1 MAVIRA
7 HDLRSVVSRPL
18 DLSTSRRPRVDAIVM
33 PIVIVALGFYV
44 VYPLVLILINS
55 FNVARIADPPR
66 YGLDNW
72 IAAFSQPRVLQ
83 SLGNT
88 LLVYFLY
95 TSIGFPIAVAIAWA
109 LARIRMPFAHGLEF
123 LFWVS
128 YMLPSLFTTIGWMML
143 LDPDLGLLNV
153 GLRRLLLPGTT
164 TGPLNIFT
172 VPGIVWVH
180 LVSTVI
186 STKVMLLTPAF
197 RNMDASYEEAG
208 RASGA
213 SNLMTMARITLPMM
227 IPPMTIVLML
237 NVVRMFQTFEIEQLV
252 GTPFRFYV
260 YSTLIFQLAR
270 ASEPPQY
277 GQATALASLTLLL
290 IAAIIPLQRWL
301 LHRRQVTTVS
311 GRFRPGLIEIGRW
324 WWLPFGLIVLV
335 LLVLNVVPLV
345 TVVVGSFMTRAGFF
359 QLAQVFTLRHWTNV
373 LMDNQFRTALFNT
386 VVLSGVT
393 ALISPFL
400 FSFIAYILVR
410 TRWRGRALLDSI
422 VWSSGAVPGI
432 LASLGLL
439 WMFLSTP
446 FLRPIYGTI
455 WALVLVA
462 VLQGKLTGTQISKGV
477 FLQLGQDLEDAARA
491 SGGGWLTV
499 YLRIWLP
506 LIMPTMIL
514 IGTMHFVIAA
524 QATSHIVL
532 LATRDTITLSLLAL
546 EFASGGTTQRE
557 EAGIIG
563 LIIVLM
569 TVGVALVAR
578 AFGMKLGVRHQ

>member
-1 MAVIRA
+1 MATAATTVATARPQAVRFGRLRA
-7 HDLRSVVSRPL
+7 GG
-18 DLSTSRRPRVDAIVM
+18 IVM
-33 PIVIVALGFYV
+33 PILIVGLGFYV
-44 VYPLVLILINS
+44 VYPLVLILVNS
-55 FNVARIADPPR
+55 FNVARISEPAR

-72 IAAFSQPRVLQ
+72 VVAFSQPRLLQ

-88 LLVYFLY
+88 IVVYFMY
-95 TSIGFPIAVAIAWA
+95 TTIGFPIAVLIAWA

-128 YMLPSLFTTIGWMML
+128 FMLPSLFTTIGWMML

-153 GLRRLLLPGTT
+153 GIRRLFPFLTAAPF
-164 TGPLNIFT
+164 NIFT
-172 VPGIVWVH
+172 VQGIVWVH
-180 LVSTVI
+180 LMSTVI
-186 STKVMLLTPAF
+186 SSKVMLLTPAF
-197 RNMDASYEEAG
+197 RNMDASFEEAS

-213 SNLMTMARITLPMM
+213 SNFTTLARVTLPLM

-237 NVVRMFQTFEIEQLV
+237 NLVRMFQSFEIEQLI
-252 GTPFRFYV
+252 GTPFKFFV
-260 YSTLIFQLAR
+260 YSTQIYQLAR

-290 IAAIIPLQRWL
+290 IALLIPLQRWL
-301 LHRRQVTTVS
+301 IQRRQVTTVT
-311 GRFRPGLIEIGRW
+311 GRFQTGLVEIGRW
-324 WWLPFGLIVLV
+324 RWLALGLIVVMLV
-335 LLVLNVVPLV
+335 LLNVVPLV
-345 TVVVGSFMTRAGFF
+345 TVVLGSFMTRAGFF
-359 QLAQVFTLRHWTNV
+359 QLTQVFTMKHWTNV
-373 LMDNQFRTALFNT
+373 LTDNVFRTALFNT
-386 VVLSGVT
+386 VVLSSVAAIVG
-393 ALISPFL
+393 PFL
-400 FSFIAYILVR
+400 FSFIAYVLVR
-410 TRWRGRALLDSI
+410 TRWHGRMLLDSI

-462 VLQGKLTGTQISKGV
+462 ILQGKLTGVQLSKSI
-477 FLQLGQDLEDAARA
+477 FLQLGQELEDAARV
-491 SGGGWLTV
+491 SGGGWFNV
-499 YLRIWLP
+499 YVRIWLP
-506 LIMPTMIL
+506 LITPTLIL
-514 IGTMHFVIAA
+514 IGMMHFVIAA
-524 QATSHIVL
+524 QATSHVVL

-546 EFASGGTTQRE
+546 EFASGGTAQRE

-578 AFGMKLGVRHQ
+578 SFGSRVGVRHE

>member
-1 MAVIRA
+1 MATLQTTAAAAPRTWRVPRLRA
-7 HDLRSVVSRPL
+7 
-18 DLSTSRRPRVDAIVM
+18 DAVVM
-33 PIVIVALGFYV
+33 PIVVVALGFYV
-44 VYPLVLILINS
+44 VYPLVLILVNS
-55 FNVARIADPPR
+55 FNVATIAQPPR

-72 IAAFSQPRVLQ
+72 VAAFSQPRVLQ
-83 SLGNT
+83 SIGNT
-88 LLVYFLY
+88 VLVYVLY
-95 TSIGFPIAVAIAWA
+95 MSIGFPIAVLIAWA

-123 LFWVS
+123 LFWVA

-153 GLRRLLLPGTT
+153 GVRRLIPGLTE
-164 TGPLNIFT
+164 GPFNIFS
-172 VPGIVWVH
+172 VPGIVWAH
-180 LVSTVI
+180 LMSTVI
-186 STKVMLLTPAF
+186 SSMVILLTPAF
-197 RNMDASYEEAG
+197 RNMDSSYEEAG

-213 SNLMTMARITLPMM
+213 SNLVTLARITLPMM

-237 NVVRMFQTFEIEQLV
+237 NVVRMFQTFEIEQII

-260 YSTLIFQLAR
+260 YSTLIYQLAR

-277 GQATALASLTLLL
+277 GQATALASLTLVL
-290 IAAIIPLQRWL
+290 IALIIPLQRWL
-301 LHRRQVTTVS
+301 LQRRQVSTVT
-311 GRFRPGLIEIGRW
+311 GRFRPGLIELGRW
-324 WWLPFGLIVLV
+324 RWLPFGLIVLV
-335 LLVLNVVPLV
+335 LVLLNVAPLL
-345 TVVVGSFMTRAGFF
+345 TVVLGSFMTRAGFF
-359 QLAQVFTLRHWTNV
+359 QIAQVFTLRHWTNV
-373 LMDNQFRTALFNT
+373 LADNQFRTALFNT
-386 VVLSGVT
+386 LFLSGIAAVVG
-393 ALISPFL
+393 PFL
-400 FSFIAYILVR
+400 FSFIAYVLVR
-410 TRWRGRALLDSI
+410 TRWRGRTLLESI

-439 WMFLSTP
+439 WMFVGTP

-462 VLQGKLTGTQISKGV
+462 VLQGKLTGVQLCKAT

-491 SGGGWLTV
+491 SGGGWFSV

-506 LIMPTMIL
+506 LITPTMIL
-514 IGTMHFVIAA
+514 IGMMHFVIAA

-563 LIIVLM
+563 LIIVAM
-569 TVGVALVAR
+569 TVSVALVAR
-578 AFGMKLGVRHQ
+578 AFGSRLGVRHA

>member
-1 MAVIRA
+1 M
-7 HDLRSVVSRPL
+7 VSAAATAPRTFQVGRL
-18 DLSTSRRPRVDAIVM
+18 RVDTVVM
-33 PIVIVALGFYV
+33 PILIAGLGFYI
-44 VYPLVLILINS
+44 VYPLVLILLNS
-55 FNVARIADPPR
+55 FNVARIAEPAR

-72 IAAFSQPRVLQ
+72 LAAFSQPRVLQ

-88 LLVYFLY
+88 ILVYVLY
-95 TSIGFPIAVAIAWA
+95 TAIGFPVAVLIAWA

-153 GLRRLLLPGTT
+153 GIRRVFPAI
-164 TGPLNIFT
+164 TGGPFNIFS
-172 VPGIVWVH
+172 VPGIVWAH
-180 LVSTVI
+180 LMSTVI
-186 STKVMLLTPAF
+186 SSMVMLLTPAF
-197 RNMDASYEEAG
+197 RNMDTSYEEAG

-213 SNLMTMARITLPMM
+213 SNLMTLARITLPMM

-237 NVVRMFQTFEIEQLV
+237 NVVRMFQTFEIEQIV

-260 YSTLIFQLAR
+260 YSTLIYQLAR

-290 IAAIIPLQRWL
+290 IAVIIPLQRWL
-301 LHRRQVTTVS
+301 LHRRQVTTVT

-324 WWLPFGLIVLV
+324 RWLPFGLIVGV
-335 LLVLNVVPLV
+335 LLLLNVVPLV
-345 TVVVGSFMTRAGFF
+345 TVVLGSFMTRAGFF
-359 QLAQVFTLRHWTNV
+359 QIAQVFTFKHWTNV
-373 LMDNQFRTALFNT
+373 LLDNQFRTGLFNT
-386 VVLSGVT
+386 LVLSGV
-393 ALISPFL
+393 AAIVGPFL
-400 FSFIAYILVR
+400 FSFIAYVLVR
-410 TRWRGRALLDSI
+410 TRWRGRSVLESI

-439 WMFLSTP
+439 WMFLGTP
-446 FLRPIYGTI
+446 LLRPIYGTI

-462 VLQGKLTGTQISKGV
+462 ILQGKLTGVQLCKAT

-491 SGGGWLTV
+491 SGGGWLSV
-499 YLRIWLP
+499 YVRIWLP
-506 LIMPTMIL
+506 LITPTMIL
-514 IGTMHFVIAA
+514 IGMMHFVIAA

-532 LATRDTITLSLLAL
+532 LATRGTITLSLLAL

-563 LIIVLM
+563 LIIVVM

-578 AFGMKLGVRHQ
+578 TFGSRLGVRHQ

>member
-1 MAVIRA
+1 MA
-7 HDLRSVVSRPL
+7 SVATTAAPRTLQVGRV
-18 DLSTSRRPRVDAIVM
+18 RVDAVVM
-33 PIVIVALGFYV
+33 PVVILALGFYV
-44 VYPLVLILINS
+44 VYPLVLILVNS
-55 FNVARIADPPR
+55 FNVARIAEPAR

-72 IAAFSQPRVLQ
+72 TAAFSQPRVLQ

-88 LLVYFLY
+88 LLVYVLY
-95 TSIGFPIAVAIAWA
+95 MSIGFPIAVLIAWA

-153 GLRRLLLPGTT
+153 GIRRLIPGLSE
-164 TGPLNIFT
+164 GPFNIFT
-172 VPGIVWVH
+172 VPGIVWAH
-180 LVSTVI
+180 LMSTVV
-186 STKVMLLTPAF
+186 SSMVMLLTPAF
-197 RNMDASYEEAG
+197 RNMDASFEEAG

-213 SNLMTMARITLPMM
+213 SNLMTLARITLPMM
-227 IPPMTIVLML
+227 IPPMAIVLML
-237 NVVRMFQTFEIEQLV
+237 NVVRMFQTFEIEQIV

-260 YSTLIFQLAR
+260 YSTLIYQLAR

-277 GQATALASLTLLL
+277 GQATALASLTLVL
-290 IAAIIPLQRWL
+290 IALIIPLQRWL
-301 LHRRQVTTVS
+301 LHRRQVTTVT
-311 GRFRPGLIEIGRW
+311 GRFRPGLIDLGRW
-324 WWLPFGLIVLV
+324 RWLPFGLVVLV
-335 LLVLNVVPLV
+335 LLLLNVVPLL
-345 TVVVGSFMTRAGFF
+345 TVVLGSFMTRAGFF

-373 LMDNQFRTALFNT
+373 LMDNQFRTGLVNTLFVAGLGA
-386 VVLSGVT
+386 VVG
-393 ALISPFL
+393 PFL
-400 FSFIAYILVR
+400 FSFIAYVLVR
-410 TRWRGRALLDSI
+410 TRWRGRTLLESI
-422 VWSSGAVPGI
+422 VWSSDAVPGI

-439 WMFLSTP
+439 WMFLGTP

-462 VLQGKLTGTQISKGV
+462 VLQGKLTGVQLCKAT

-491 SGGGWLTV
+491 SGGGWLSV

-506 LIMPTMIL
+506 LITPTMIL
-514 IGTMHFVIAA
+514 IGMMHFVIAA

-563 LIIVLM
+563 LIIVAM
-569 TVGVALVAR
+569 TVSVALTAR
-578 AFGMKLGVRHQ
+578 ALGSRLGVRHA

>member
-1 MAVIRA
+1 M
-7 HDLRSVVSRPL
+7 VSAATTAPARTL
-18 DLSTSRRPRVDAIVM
+18 QVGRVRVDVVVM
-33 PIVIVALGFYV
+33 PIVILALGFYV
-44 VYPLVLILINS
+44 VYPLVLILVNS
-55 FNVARIADPPR
+55 FNVARIAEPAR

-72 IAAFSQPRVLQ
+72 LAAFSQPRVLQ

-88 LLVYFLY
+88 VLVYVLY
-95 TSIGFPIAVAIAWA
+95 TGIGFPIAVLIAWA

-143 LDPDLGLLNV
+143 LDPDLGLFNV
-153 GLRRLLLPGTT
+153 GIRRLIPGLAE
-164 TGPLNIFT
+164 GPFNIFS
-172 VPGIVWVH
+172 VPGIVWAH
-180 LVSTVI
+180 LMSTTI
-186 STKVMLLTPAF
+186 SSMVMLLTPAF

-213 SNLMTMARITLPMM
+213 SNLITLARITLPMM
-227 IPPMTIVLML
+227 IPAMTIVLML
-237 NVVRMFQTFEIEQLV
+237 NVVRMFQTFEIEQIV

-260 YSTLIFQLAR
+260 YSTLIYQLAR

-277 GQATALASLTLLL
+277 GQATALASLTLAL
-290 IAAIIPLQRWL
+290 IALIIPLQRWL
-301 LHRRQVTTVS
+301 LHRRQVTTVT
-311 GRFRPGLIEIGRW
+311 GRFRPGLIELGRW
-324 WWLPFGLIVLV
+324 RWLPFGLVVLV
-335 LLVLNVVPLV
+335 LLLLNVVPLV
-345 TVVVGSFMTRAGFF
+345 TVVLGSFMTRAGFF

-386 VVLSGVT
+386 LFLSGIAAVVG
-393 ALISPFL
+393 PFL
-400 FSFIAYILVR
+400 FSFIAYVLVR

-439 WMFLSTP
+439 WMFLGTP
-446 FLRPIYGTI
+446 FLRPIYGTL

-462 VLQGKLTGTQISKGV
+462 ILQGKLTGVQLCKTT

-491 SGGGWLTV
+491 SGGGWLSV
-499 YLRIWLP
+499 YVRIWLP
-506 LIMPTMIL
+506 LIAPTMIL
-514 IGTMHFVIAA
+514 IGMMHFVIAA

-563 LIIVLM
+563 LIIVVM
-569 TVGVALVAR
+569 TVSVALTAR
-578 AFGMKLGVRHQ
+578 ALGRRLGVRHA

>member
-1 MAVIRA
+1 
-7 HDLRSVVSRPL
+7 
-18 DLSTSRRPRVDAIVM
+18 
-33 PIVIVALGFYV
+33 
-44 VYPLVLILINS
+44 
-55 FNVARIADPPR
+55 
-66 YGLDNW
+66 
-72 IAAFSQPRVLQ
+72 
-83 SLGNT
+83 
-88 LLVYFLY
+88 
-95 TSIGFPIAVAIAWA
+95 VAIAWA
-109 LARIRMPFAHGLEF
+109 LARVRMPFSHGLEF

-153 GLRRLLLPGTT
+153 AIRRVVPGLTA
-164 TGPLNIFT
+164 GPFNIFS
-172 VPGIVWVH
+172 VPGVVWVH
-180 LVSTVI
+180 LMATVI
-186 STKVMLLTPAF
+186 SSKVMLLTPAF
-197 RNMDASYEEAG
+197 RNMDAAYEEAG

-213 SNLMTMARITLPMM
+213 SNLMTLARITLPMM

-260 YSTLIFQLAR
+260 YSTLIYQLAR

-290 IAAIIPLQRWL
+290 IALIIPLQRWL

-311 GRFRPGLIEIGRW
+311 GRFRPGLIDIGPWR
-324 WWLPFGLIVLV
+324 WLPFGLIVLV
-335 LLVLNVVPLV
+335 LLLLNVVPLV
-345 TVVVGSFMTRAGFF
+345 TVVLGSFMTRAGFF
-359 QLAQVFTLRHWTNV
+359 QLAQVFTLKHWTNV
-373 LMDNQFRTALFNT
+373 LMDNQFRTGLFNT
-386 VVLSGVT
+386 LVLSGVA
-393 ALISPFL
+393 ALIGPFL
-400 FSFIAYILVR
+400 FSFIAYVLVR
-410 TRWRGRALLDSI
+410 TRWRGRMLLESI

-439 WMFLSTP
+439 WMFLGTP

-462 VLQGKLTGTQISKGV
+462 VLQGKLTGVQLCKST

-491 SGGGWLTV
+491 SGGGWLSV

-506 LIMPTMIL
+506 LLTPTLIL
-514 IGTMHFVIAA
+514 IGMMHFVISA

-563 LIIVLM
+563 LIIMLM
-569 TVGVALVAR
+569 TIGVALVAR
-578 AFGMKLGVRHQ
+578 GLGKKLGVRHE

>member
-1 MAVIRA
+1 MATIETTVAAPRA
-7 HDLRSVVSRPL
+7 FRLG
-18 DLSTSRRPRVDAIVM
+18 RPRLDSLVM
-33 PIVIVALGFYV
+33 PIVIAALGFYV
-44 VYPLVLILINS
+44 VYPLALILINS
-55 FNVARIADPPR
+55 FNVARIAEPAR

-72 IAAFSQPRVLQ
+72 VAAFSQPRVLQ

-88 LLVYFLY
+88 VLVYVLY
-95 TSIGFPIAVAIAWA
+95 MSIGFPIAVLIAWA
-109 LARIRMPFAHGLEF
+109 LARIRMPFSHGLEF

-153 GLRRLLLPGTT
+153 GIRRLIPGLTE
-164 TGPLNIFT
+164 GPFNIFT
-172 VPGIVWVH
+172 LPGIVWAH
-180 LVSTVI
+180 LMSTVI
-186 STKVMLLTPAF
+186 SSMVMLLTPAF
-197 RNMDASYEEAG
+197 RNMDSSFEEAG

-213 SNLMTMARITLPMM
+213 SNLVTLARITLPMM

-237 NVVRMFQTFEIEQLV
+237 NVVRMFQTFEIEQIV

-260 YSTLIFQLAR
+260 YSTLIYQLAR

-277 GQATALASLTLLL
+277 GQATALASLTLVL
-290 IAAIIPLQRWL
+290 IALIIPLQRWL
-301 LHRRQVTTVS
+301 LHRRQVTTVT
-311 GRFRPGLIEIGRW
+311 GRFRPGLIELGRW
-324 WWLPFGLIVLV
+324 RWLPFGLVVLV
-335 LLVLNVVPLV
+335 LLLLNVVPLL
-345 TVVVGSFMTRAGFF
+345 TVVLGSFMTRAGFF

-373 LMDNQFRTALFNT
+373 LMDNQFRTGLVNTLFVAGVGA
-386 VVLSGVT
+386 VVG
-393 ALISPFL
+393 PFL
-400 FSFIAYILVR
+400 FSFIAYVLVR
-410 TRWRGRALLDSI
+410 TRWRGRTLLESI

-439 WMFLSTP
+439 WMFLGTP

-462 VLQGKLTGTQISKGV
+462 VLQGKLTGVQLCKAT

-491 SGGGWLTV
+491 SGGGWFNV

-506 LIMPTMIL
+506 LITPTMIL
-514 IGTMHFVIAA
+514 IGMMHFVIAA
-524 QATSHIVL
+524 QATSHVVL

-563 LIIVLM
+563 LIIVAM
-569 TVGVALVAR
+569 TVSVALVAR
-578 AFGMKLGVRHQ
+578 GLGSKLGVRHV